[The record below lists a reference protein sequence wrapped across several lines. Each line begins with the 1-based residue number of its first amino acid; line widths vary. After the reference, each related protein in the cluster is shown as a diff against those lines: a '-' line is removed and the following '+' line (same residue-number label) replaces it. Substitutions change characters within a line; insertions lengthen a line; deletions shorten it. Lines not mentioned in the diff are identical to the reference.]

1 MKKYIKILVLFL
13 NLSAYGQNV
22 TEMKTPENAN
32 EKFSEFI
39 AKKKFLAENYYPG
52 IANEKMRP
60 IFTEKINNAAR
71 DFKSVAECENPTDK
85 KYQEK
90 IGIGLSR
97 FADVYM
103 ELDTEDRER
112 VCTYFEELMD
122 IVGLESSNGQ
132 LNKFMYGFDPNELIN
147 KN

>member
-1 MKKYIKILVLFL
+1 
-13 NLSAYGQNV
+13 
-22 TEMKTPENAN
+22 MKTPENAN

-39 AKKKFLAENYYPG
+39 AKKKFVKQPYPNFYPG
-52 IANEKMRP
+52 IADEKMRP
-60 IFTEKINNAAR
+60 IFTEKINKVAT
-71 DFKSVAECENPTDK
+71 DFKNVAESEKPTDK

-97 FADVYM
+97 FADIYM

-132 LNKFMYGFDPNELIN
+132 LNKFMYGFDPNDMI
-147 KN
+147 KKS